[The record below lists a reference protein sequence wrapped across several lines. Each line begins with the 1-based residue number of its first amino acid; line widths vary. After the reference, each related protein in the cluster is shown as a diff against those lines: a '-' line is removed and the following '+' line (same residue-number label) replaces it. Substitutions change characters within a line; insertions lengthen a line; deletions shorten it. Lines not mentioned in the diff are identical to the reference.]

1 MWVYNIKDMI
11 RDTIQNRRRAEAR
24 KQRELNKEIRR
35 LAAMDGHLY
44 SPEPPT
50 PPPPKRGRPK
60 KAESQKERLKA
71 IRMAVMQ
78 EGEQDGNESEEDPF
92 MDRW

>member
-1 MWVYNIKDMI
+1 MYNLKDMI

-24 KQRELNKEIRR
+24 KQRELNKENRR
-35 LAAMDGHLY
+35 LAALDRHL
-44 SPEPPT
+44 SSAEPPT

-92 MDRW
+92 MDQW

>member
-1 MWVYNIKDMI
+1 VSNIREMI

-24 KQRELNKEIRR
+24 KQRELNKENRR
-35 LAAMDGHLY
+35 LAALDRHLY
-44 SPEPPT
+44 SLDPPT
-50 PPPPKRGRPK
+50 PPPKRGRPK

-71 IRMAVMQ
+71 IRLAVMQ
-78 EGEQDGNESEEDPF
+78 EGEQNVNESEEDSF